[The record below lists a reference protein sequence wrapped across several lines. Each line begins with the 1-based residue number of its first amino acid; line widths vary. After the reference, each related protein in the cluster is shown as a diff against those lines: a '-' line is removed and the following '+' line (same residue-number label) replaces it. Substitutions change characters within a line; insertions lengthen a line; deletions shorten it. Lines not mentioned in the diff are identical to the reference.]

1 MEMINQDRKNWNY
14 FFISAVITEIAAFEN
29 IELIAVKTLSW
40 PTRILIMV
48 KKKIQIQKL

>member
-1 MEMINQDRKNWNY
+1 MAKRPKSIVSLCDLS
-14 FFISAVITEIAAFEN
+14 IPVITEIAAFEN